1 MCRIL
6 RNPSASVINE
16 AAQTQHGDDY
26 DAKRS
31 ASLECIQS
39 AFSTTLCPANGQLPE
54 NDELLGLASPCVVEE
69 LTDVVRWR
77 PVNREVWADF
87 SNVERAIELT
97 LHEDIKA
104 FYASQFSADMP
115 AQWRGRELTL
125 LQVWS
130 EDDFTRLQE
139 NILGHLVMQRR
150 LKQKPTVFIATTE
163 DEMAVVSVCNLSGNV
178 ILEKL
183 GTAQREVLTADLET
197 FLEQL
202 EPKVN

>member
-1 MCRIL
+1 MTQ
-6 RNPSASVINE
+6 SVVQ
-16 AAQTQHGDDY
+16 A
-26 DAKRS
+26 
-31 ASLECIQS
+31 LS
-39 AFSTTLCPANGQLPE
+39 AFSQRFLQQSVLQTGQFPE
-54 NDELLGLASPCVVEE
+54 NDELLGLASPCVIEE

-77 PVNREVWADF
+77 PVHRDVWADF

-202 EPKVN
+202 EPVVN

>member
-1 MCRIL
+1 MPVSLTRRRKLNMEMIMTQ
-6 RNPSASVINE
+6 SVVQ
-16 AAQTQHGDDY
+16 A
-26 DAKRS
+26 
-31 ASLECIQS
+31 LS
-39 AFSTTLCPANGQLPE
+39 AFSQRFLQQSVQQTGQFPE

-77 PVNREVWADF
+77 PVHRDVWADF

-202 EPKVN
+202 EPVVN

>member
-1 MCRIL
+1 MPVSLTRRRKLNMEMIMTQ
-6 RNPSASVINE
+6 SVVQ
-16 AAQTQHGDDY
+16 A
-26 DAKRS
+26 
-31 ASLECIQS
+31 LS
-39 AFSTTLCPANGQLPE
+39 AFSQRFLQQSVLQTGQFPE
-54 NDELLGLASPCVVEE
+54 NDELLGLASPCVIEE

-77 PVNREVWADF
+77 PVHRDVWADF

-202 EPKVN
+202 EPVVN

>member
-1 MCRIL
+1 VPVSLTRL
-6 RNPSASVINE
+6 RKLYMEMIMTPSVVQA
-16 AAQTQHGDDY
+16 
-26 DAKRS
+26 
-31 ASLECIQS
+31 LS
-39 AFSTTLCPANGQLPE
+39 AFSQRFLQYCEQQTGQLPE
-54 NDELLGLASPCVVEE
+54 NDELIGLASPCVVEE
-69 LTDVVRWR
+69 LADAVRWR

-87 SNVERAIELT
+87 NNIERAIELT

-104 FYASQFSADMP
+104 FYACQFSADMP

-130 EDDFTRLQE
+130 EEDFTRLQE

-163 DEMAVVSVCNLSGNV
+163 DEMSVIAICNLTGNV

-202 EPKVN
+202 EPRVN

>member
-1 MCRIL
+1 MPVSLTRRRKLNMEMIMTQ
-6 RNPSASVINE
+6 SVVQ
-16 AAQTQHGDDY
+16 A
-26 DAKRS
+26 
-31 ASLECIQS
+31 LS
-39 AFSTTLCPANGQLPE
+39 AFSQRFLQQSVQQTGQFPE
-54 NDELLGLASPCVVEE
+54 NDELLGLDSPCVVEE

-77 PVNREVWADF
+77 PVHRDVWADF

-183 GTAQREVLTADLET
+183 GTTQREVLTADLET

-202 EPKVN
+202 EPVVN

>member
-1 MCRIL
+1 MPVSLTRRRKLNMEMIMTQ
-6 RNPSASVINE
+6 SVVQ
-16 AAQTQHGDDY
+16 A
-26 DAKRS
+26 
-31 ASLECIQS
+31 LS
-39 AFSTTLCPANGQLPE
+39 AFSQRFLQQSVQQTGQFPE

-77 PVNREVWADF
+77 PVHRDVWADF

-150 LKQKPTVFIATTE
+150 LKQKPTVFIATTD
-163 DEMAVVSVCNLSGNV
+163 DEMAVISVCNLSGNV

-202 EPKVN
+202 EPVVN

>member
-1 MCRIL
+1 MPVSLTRRRKLNMEMIMTQ
-6 RNPSASVINE
+6 SVVQ
-16 AAQTQHGDDY
+16 A
-26 DAKRS
+26 
-31 ASLECIQS
+31 LS
-39 AFSTTLCPANGQLPE
+39 AFSQRFLQQSVQQTGQFPE
-54 NDELLGLASPCVVEE
+54 NDELLGLASPCVVEA

-202 EPKVN
+202 EPVVN

>member
-1 MCRIL
+1 MPVSLTRRRKLNMEMIMTQ
-6 RNPSASVINE
+6 SVVQ
-16 AAQTQHGDDY
+16 A
-26 DAKRS
+26 
-31 ASLECIQS
+31 LS
-39 AFSTTLCPANGQLPE
+39 AFSQRFQQHCAQQTGQLPE
-54 NDELLGLASPCVVEE
+54 NDELLGLASPCVVEA

-163 DEMAVVSVCNLSGNV
+163 DEMAVISVCNLSGNV

>member
-1 MCRIL
+1 MPVSLTRRRKLNMEMIMTQ
-6 RNPSASVINE
+6 SVVQ
-16 AAQTQHGDDY
+16 A
-26 DAKRS
+26 
-31 ASLECIQS
+31 LS
-39 AFSTTLCPANGQLPE
+39 AFSQRFLQQSVQQTGQFPE

-69 LTDVVRWR
+69 LTDAVRWR
-77 PVNREVWADF
+77 PVHREVWADF

-183 GTAQREVLTADLET
+183 GTTQREVLTADLET

-202 EPKVN
+202 EPVVN

>member
-1 MCRIL
+1 MTQSVVQAL
-6 RNPSASVINE
+6 SALSQRFLQHC
-16 AAQTQHGDDY
+16 AQQT
-26 DAKRS
+26 
-31 ASLECIQS
+31 
-39 AFSTTLCPANGQLPE
+39 GQLPE

>member
-1 MCRIL
+1 MPVSLTRRRKLNMEMIMTQ
-6 RNPSASVINE
+6 SVVQ
-16 AAQTQHGDDY
+16 A
-26 DAKRS
+26 
-31 ASLECIQS
+31 LS
-39 AFSTTLCPANGQLPE
+39 AFSQRFLQQSVQQTGQFPE

-77 PVNREVWADF
+77 PVHRDVWADF

-183 GTAQREVLTADLET
+183 GTTQREVLTADLET

-202 EPKVN
+202 EPVVN